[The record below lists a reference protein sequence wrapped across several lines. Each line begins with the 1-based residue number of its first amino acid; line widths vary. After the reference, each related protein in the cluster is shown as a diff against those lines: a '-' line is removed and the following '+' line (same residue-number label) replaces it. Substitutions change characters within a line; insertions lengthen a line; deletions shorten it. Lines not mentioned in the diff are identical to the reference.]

1 MDSPTALALAIE
13 TTANGTGQ
21 VLRTRAAVKT
31 YILRLGPFML
41 REKLMRERALSTDQP
56 IVLFISAPP
65 LFSSS
70 NVPGMLVA
78 CGRHG
83 RRPPWVID
91 A

>member
-13 TTANGTGQ
+13 TTAHGTGQ

-56 IVLFISAPP
+56 IFLFISAPP
-65 LFSSS
+65 LFFLLPMYLECSSHAEDT
-70 NVPGMLVA
+70 VVGLL
-78 CGRHG
+78 G
-83 RRPPWVID
+83 
-91 A
+91 

>member
-13 TTANGTGQ
+13 TTAHGTGQ

-41 REKLMRERALSTDQP
+41 GEKLMRERALFTDQP